1 MKLTVAV
8 KLHPTPEQARALLR
22 TLERANDAAN
32 DLSHAAWQ
40 TGTFGQYALHKLA
53 YADIRAA
60 TGLTAQLVVR
70 LIAKVAD
77 AYKLDHKRE
86 RRFRPHGS
94 IAYDDR
100 ILRWYPDTGAVSIWT
115 VGGRQHI
122 PFVCGERQ
130 RAVLAMRQ
138 GESDL
143 VYREGDWYL
152 YTTVNYIEP
161 APGEP
166 DDFLG
171 VDLGIV
177 NLATDSDGTTYTGDA
192 IEHKRLIYAH
202 LRRNLQRKGTR
213 SAKRKLK
220 RLSGK
225 QARYQKDTNHTI
237 SKRIVAHA
245 QGTQRGIA
253 LEDLTGI
260 RTRTTV
266 KRRQRAR
273 HANWS
278 FHQLGS
284 FIRYKARAAGVRAV
298 DLDPRH
304 TSQRCH
310 ACGHTEKANRHTQS
324 SFLCRSCG
332 HSALADHNA
341 ARNLAFLARVAVTLP
356 MVSPACGQGQAHR
369 L

>member
-8 KLHPTPEQARALLR
+8 KLQPTPAQGHTLLL
-22 TLERANDAAN
+22 TLECANDAAN
-32 DLSHAAWQ
+32 YLSRAAWQ
-40 TGTFGQYALHKLA
+40 TQTFGQYALHKLA
-53 YADIRAA
+53 YADARAA

-77 AYKLDHKRE
+77 AYKLDHRRE

-100 ILRWYPDTGAVSIWT
+100 ILHWYTDTGAVSIWT
-115 VGGRQHI
+115 VEGRQHI

-130 RAVLAMRQ
+130 RALLAMRQ

-143 VYREGDWYL
+143 VYRSGDWYL
-152 YTTVNYIEP
+152 YTTVNYQEP
-161 APGEP
+161 APDEP

-171 VDLGIV
+171 VDVGIV
-177 NLATDSDGTTYTGDA
+177 NLATDSDGTTYTGAA
-192 IEHKRLIYAH
+192 IEQKRRIYAH
-202 LRRNLQRKGTR
+202 RRRNLQHKGTR
-213 SAKRKLK
+213 SATRKLK

-253 LEDLTGI
+253 LENLTGI

-273 HANWS
+273 HAN
-278 FHQLGS
+278 
-284 FIRYKARAAGVRAV
+284 
-298 DLDPRH
+298 
-304 TSQRCH
+304 
-310 ACGHTEKANRHTQS
+310 
-324 SFLCRSCG
+324 
-332 HSALADHNA
+332 
-341 ARNLAFLARVAVTLP
+341 
-356 MVSPACGQGQAHR
+356 
-369 L
+369 